1 MLGDSYFDTL
11 LKPLHSAFE
20 AEQFPAA
27 LFHYTDTAGVLG
39 IVGDNTLWATNALF
53 LNDEGEIRHTAAIV
67 ARLFEREIERES
79 PPKNPEDIIWVVRDF
94 LHWIRHLNETGWFG
108 IDAYV
113 VCFCEADDL
122 LSQWRGYGD
131 RGGGF
136 SIGFNAHAVLN
147 KVQTAMPDCEVSLGR
162 ILYDETE
169 QSTRIEKAYNLVR
182 SSLIRCAAGKRSQDA
197 CKEDTRVH
205 AEAFLREAFLY
216 APFFK
221 QQTFREER
229 EWRIVVTGRI
239 PYDLTRFRQHP
250 LGPVPY
256 IKIPLTSGS
265 NDSAV
270 TSLRIGPRRNHAL
283 VHRSLTLLLRG
294 RHVEIFSSE
303 VTLR

>member
-1 MLGDSYFDTL
+1 MLDNSYFDTL

-20 AEQFPAA
+20 AEQFPTA
-27 LFHYTDTAGVLG
+27 LFHYTDTAGILG
-39 IVGDNTLWATNALF
+39 IVGGNTLWATNALF
-53 LNDEGEIRHTAAIV
+53 LNDEGEIRHTAALV
-67 ARLFEREIERES
+67 TRLYNREIERER
-79 PPKNPEDIIWVVRDF
+79 PPENREDITWVVRDF
-94 LHWIRHLNETGWFG
+94 LHRIRYLNETGWFS

-136 SIGFNAHAVLN
+136 SIGFNPHAALN
-147 KVQTAMPDCEVSLGR
+147 AVQTATPACEVSLVR
-162 ILYDETE
+162 VLYDESE
-169 QSTRIEKAYNLVR
+169 QFTRIEKAYDLVR
-182 SSLIRCAAGKRSQDA
+182 SSLIRCAADKRSEDA
-197 CKEDTRVH
+197 DEEAQVH

-239 PYDLTRFRQHP
+239 PHDLTRFRPHP

-256 IKIPLTSGS
+256 IEIPLTSRS

-270 TSLRIGPRRNHAL
+270 TSLRIGPRKDHAL
-283 VHRSLTLLLRG
+283 ARRSLTLLLRG
-294 RHVEIFSSE
+294 RHVEISSSE